1 MRKLV
6 LYIVLAVVLAA
17 VAELLL
23 SASLLY
29 LYRLSG
35 KVRDGGSLSS
45 VAVALKTIRR
55 APQPPIPTDGG
66 VYEFSQESTPNP
78 FLRNDDE
85 FGYTANPGVYTHV
98 YRRRPKGSAAPWER
112 FPVKVTM
119 NDDGSRWTGRAP
131 RAGVPDVY
139 LLGDSYVFGSGVNDE
154 QTFAYLLQAALP
166 QVDVRLF
173 ALGGYS
179 TVQAWRRIAKLKDGI
194 TADDAIVIGY
204 ADFYDVRN
212 VAAPSRM
219 KKVDEARKSQRTLR
233 PLGASLKADL
243 DDGGAIRMSLV
254 SEDCGNNGGYC
265 EGPDPAPRYM
275 GRVSAALIN
284 GIAAMTPAKVYLLY
298 LSGPAD
304 NPVLKQIDAR
314 IEIISVL
321 PADFDYFINDD
332 VEGFDPHPGPYWHYA
347 VASRLIDRL
356 RERFPAAPQVP
367 AD

>member
-6 LYIVLAVVLAA
+6 FYLVLAVVMTG

-29 LYRLSG
+29 RYRLSG
-35 KVRDGGSLSS
+35 EVRDGESLSS
-45 VAVALKTIRR
+45 VAVALQKIRG
-55 APQPPIPTDGG
+55 APGPPIPANEGR
-66 VYEFSQESTPNP
+66 YEFSQESAPEP
-78 FLRNDDE
+78 FLRNDE
-85 FGYTANPGVYTHV
+85 ELGYIANAGSYSHV
-98 YRRRPKGSAAPWER
+98 YLRRLKGSATSWEK

-119 NDDGSRWTGRAP
+119 NDDSSRWTGRAP

-154 QTFAYLLQAALP
+154 QTFAYHLQAALP

-194 TADDAIVIGY
+194 TADDTIVIGY

-219 KKVDEARKSQRTLR
+219 KKVNEARTNQRTLR
-233 PLGASLKADL
+233 PLGAALKADL
-243 DDGGAIRMSLV
+243 DDDGAIRMSLV

-265 EGPDPAPRYM
+265 ERPDPAPEYM
-275 GRVSAALIN
+275 GRVSAALID

-298 LSGPAD
+298 LSGSAD
-304 NPVLKQIDAR
+304 NPVLKQINPR

-347 VASRLIDRL
+347 VASRLIARL
-356 RERFPAAPQVP
+356 RERFPAAPQ
-367 AD
+367 ALAE